1 MSMKKAEYN
10 DQFPT
15 LGICKQSGETGIVT
29 LMYLKHEKPSDL
41 MSDGS
46 FSTPALV
53 CDARI
58 KYGKFS
64 RYCAAAI
71 ILDGSK

>member
-1 MSMKKAEYN
+1 MKKAEYN

-53 CDARI
+53 CDAH
-58 KYGKFS
+58 
-64 RYCAAAI
+64 
-71 ILDGSK
+71 